1 MDSIFSTYRSV
12 DPIPV
17 YEESEQT
24 YIAPELSNPLFNL
37 LDAVESNKPSTQEEI
52 SNPQQQIRDWF
63 NKRYVTKQI
72 PSSTKPTEY
81 KGRGA
86 EEFNAAYDRVEQK
99 NPEAKK
105 YRRFLTDIAYR
116 ESGFNPYIQ
125 NRAGAPAYGYFQFM
139 QDGKKWDNITRYAGT
154 DIETFR
160 NNPELQI
167 EAAIKLAKQFEKGFS
182 QDDLNKAS
190 NLGYS
195 RWALLAGAWL
205 AGNGGVRRFLNGQ
218 GNPNDKKWS
227 KSGAGVSVRDRMELF
242 NYTN

>member
-12 DPIPV
+12 DPIPQ
-17 YEESEQT
+17 YEEEPQIYQS
-24 YIAPELSNPLFNL
+24 PELSNPLFGL
-37 LDAVESNKPSTQEEI
+37 LDAIEAHPTSRIKDDSPR
-52 SNPQQQIRDWF
+52 QQVKNWF
-63 NKRYVTKQI
+63 NKKYVTKQKEPI
-72 PSSTKPTEY
+72 SSTPTNY
-81 KGRGA
+81 TGA
-86 EEFNAAYDRVEQK
+86 SAEAFNAAYDNVEK
-99 NPEAKK
+99 RNPEAKK

-125 NRAGAPAYGYFQFM
+125 NKAGAPAYGYFQFM
-139 QDGKKWDNITRYAGT
+139 QDGKKWDNITKYAGT

-167 EAAIKLAKQFEKGFS
+167 EAAIKLAKAFENGFT
-182 QDDLNKAS
+182 QDDLNRAS
-190 NLGYS
+190 KLGYS

-205 AGNGGVRRFLNGQ
+205 AGNGGVRTFLKGE

>member
-12 DPIPV
+12 DPIPT
-17 YEESEQT
+17 YEESEQIYVT
-24 YIAPELSNPLFNL
+24 PELSNPLFNL
-37 LDAVESNKPSTQEEI
+37 LDAIEKNKPSKSTEEA
-52 SNPQQQIRDWF
+52 NPHQQVRDWF
-63 NKRYVTKQI
+63 NRKYITKQKTV
-72 PSSTKPTEY
+72 SSKPTEY

-86 EEFNAAYDRVEQK
+86 EEFNAAYDRVEQR

-105 YRRFLTDIAYR
+105 YRRFLTDTAYR

-125 NRAGAPAYGYFQFM
+125 NKAGAPAYGYFQFM

-167 EAAIKLAKQFEKGFS
+167 EAAIKLAKQFEKSFTNE
-182 QDDLNKAS
+182 DLNKAS
-190 NLGYS
+190 KMGYS
-195 RWALLAGAWL
+195 KWALLAGAWL
-205 AGNGGVRRFLNGQ
+205 AGNGGVRTFLRGQ

-227 KSGAGVSVRDRMELF
+227 KSGAGVSVKDRMDLF
-242 NYTN
+242 NYAD